1 VKHMPSKKRVVRKI
15 IKKKKTT
22 RASRPQSMGG
32 KEKGLFVDV
41 IRDACYRYGIAMA
54 RFEFK
59 GKIPKPSIDEFR
71 ERIVHH
77 IGLIEDS
84 LKEKTLR
91 NSGKTLEQVS
101 KMLSAKLQL
110 DSDRIRNGINLEV
123 DNIYE
128 LV

>member
-1 VKHMPSKKRVVRKI
+1 
-15 IKKKKTT
+15 
-22 RASRPQSMGG
+22 MGG

-84 LKEKTLR
+84 LKERILK
-91 NSGKTLEQVS
+91 NSGKNLEQVG
-101 KMLSAKLQL
+101 KMLSAKLRL
-110 DSDRIRNGINLEV
+110 DSDKIRNGINLEV

-128 LV
+128 LI